1 MPQTILVDILRV
13 EGVRDRFSWPT
24 HLGNETE
31 TNWVSTALRL
41 WEKGK
46 T

>member
-24 HLGNETE
+24 PGNETE